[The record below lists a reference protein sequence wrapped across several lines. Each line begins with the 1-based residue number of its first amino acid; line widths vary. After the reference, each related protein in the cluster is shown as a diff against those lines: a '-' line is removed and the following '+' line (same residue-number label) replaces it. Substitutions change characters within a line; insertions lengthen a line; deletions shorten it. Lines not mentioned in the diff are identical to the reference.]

1 MSPYDIHQKEKYEQR
16 EYLIAV
22 EQIKMMQEKLKV
34 CYLRS
39 GPNHFEDC
47 KELREKLWT
56 KMNTHNYGAPGP
68 ARSVCACLISRAR
81 ALFQGSSSLF
91 LISCWLTPTQF
102 LVALC
107 RAPSSVCPI
116 LWARAMCDPSPSRC
130 CRLGFI
136 IMRTD

>member
-1 MSPYDIHQKEKYEQR
+1 MAGMYGATRRTADDVTERASMSPYDIHAKEKYELR

-34 CYLRS
+34 CYLKS

-68 ARSVCACLISRAR
+68 ARSVRACLISRAR
-81 ALFQGSSSLF
+81 
-91 LISCWLTPTQF
+91 
-102 LVALC
+102 
-107 RAPSSVCPI
+107 SVCK
-116 LWARAMCDPSPSRC
+116 RSSPC
-130 CRLGFI
+130 P
-136 IMRTD
+136 